1 MKRTCSIVG
10 FCSRARMQEKPEMF
24 RAFSHKRQRVYPP
37 ISEVHWGA
45 LKEEH
50 MKRNR
55 FGILTTL
62 ALALLISVPLSAQT
76 TAKATVPF
84 DFTVGQTRMPA
95 GTYEVSRLSDGA
107 ILIRDNKTAK
117 SVVSLFNTE
126 APKRADSTPKLV
138 FHRYGDKYFLS
149 QVFRGN
155 GGAVLRLPTS
165 KLEEEERIA
174 GSSVPEKT
182 VIATK

>member
-1 MKRTCSIVG
+1 
-10 FCSRARMQEKPEMF
+10 
-24 RAFSHKRQRVYPP
+24 
-37 ISEVHWGA
+37 
-45 LKEEH
+45 

-76 TAKATVPF
+76 IAKANVPF

-95 GTYEVSRLSDGA
+95 GTYEFSPISHGA
-107 ILIRDNKTAK
+107 ILIRDSKTAK
-117 SVVSLFNTE
+117 SVLSLFNTE
-126 APKRADSTPKLV
+126 EPKRADSTPKLV

-149 QVFRGN
+149 QVSRGN

-174 GSSVPEKT
+174 GSSVSEKT
-182 VIATK
+182 VIAAK